1 MDDVT
6 SAPEHRERSPRPR
19 RTYLVAAAVLL
30 ACAVAAVLIASA
42 ADPRDLTPR
51 ADVADLPV
59 GPPAP
64 GLNAARGWLNT
75 EPLSAADLD
84 NKVVVY
90 DFWTYS
96 CVNCVRTLPYLRAWH
111 ERYAADG
118 LVIVGVHSPE
128 FEFEKDHDNVREAVE
143 RLDVTYPVAF
153 DDEMIIW
160 TQFANQYWPTK
171 YISDRKGRVRY
182 AHLGEGS
189 YGETE
194 RVIRELL
201 GVAPSTPRAR
211 VPEGTT
217 QGPRNPTTPITPET
231 YLGSLRGTGLARL
244 DGGWSASDEHVTADE
259 PGAAIVLEYRAREVN
274 LVMGSVTGAPIDVV
288 VEVDGRPLAPE
299 DRTVHTMVA
308 EDGSTFVRVQASDL
322 YRLVLGRTVGD
333 HTIRLVASGAGL
345 EAFAF
350 TFGA

>member
-1 MDDVT
+1 VDDVT
-6 SAPEHRERSPRPR
+6 SAQEHRERSPGAR
-19 RTYLVAAAVLL
+19 RTYVVAAAVLL
-30 ACAVAAVLIASA
+30 AGAVAAVLIASA

-59 GPPAP
+59 GPSAP

-118 LVIVGVHSPE
+118 LVVVGVHSPE

-160 TQFANQYWPTK
+160 TQFANQYWPAK
-171 YISDRKGRVRY
+171 YISDRKGRLRY
-182 AHLGEGS
+182 AHIGEGS

-201 GVAPSTPRAR
+201 GVARSSPRAR
-211 VPEGTT
+211 VAEGATP
-217 QGPRNPTTPITPET
+217 GPRDGTTPITPET
-231 YLGSLRGTGLARL
+231 YLGLLRGTGLARL
-244 DGGWSASDEHVTADE
+244 DGDWSASDEHVTASE

-274 LVMGSVTGAPIDVV
+274 LVMGSATGAPIDVV

-322 YRLVLGRTVGD
+322 YQLVLGRTVGD
-333 HTIRLVASGAGL
+333 HTIRLVARGAGL